1 MLLCVTQVRA
11 CVQAGMCNYG
21 WEGKRDKEI
30 RESSWTL
37 VSLAVSTHGTLLN
50 CLDSQCPLAV
60 CPHSNSWKGL
70 RQKNN
75 HLEESPSG
83 LALVPE
89 ELLTA
94 ARDVHFHAKLQCLFA
109 RHFKSMFP
117 KTAFFYLFH
126 LINLKLRT
134 GYWVLASDAE
144 LLYLSGVHCSK
155 GKTSNASVPTHSDML
170 CPTTQDRVLGCRE
183 VGARTTNHSSAW
195 LCKQWDLHCLEKSGT
210 FSVPWCS

>member
-1 MLLCVTQVRA
+1 MCVISA
-11 CVQAGMCNYG
+11 CVRAGMCNYG

-89 ELLTA
+89 GFSLDLRMCIFMQNSSISLQSTSNLT
-94 ARDVHFHAKLQCLFA
+94 
-109 RHFKSMFP
+109 MFP
-117 KTAFFYLFH
+117 KPAFFYLFH
-126 LINLKLRT
+126 LINFKHRR
-134 GYWVLASDAE
+134 GYWVTASDAD
-144 LLYLSGVHCSK
+144 LLYLSGVHCSR
-155 GKTSNASVPTHSDML
+155 GKTSNASIQ
-170 CPTTQDRVLGCRE
+170 TQRRAVCHHPGLSLGVQRRW
-183 VGARTTNHSSAW
+183 GQKHKPQHHPAMQTMGLPLR
-195 LCKQWDLHCLEKSGT
+195 
-210 FSVPWCS
+210 